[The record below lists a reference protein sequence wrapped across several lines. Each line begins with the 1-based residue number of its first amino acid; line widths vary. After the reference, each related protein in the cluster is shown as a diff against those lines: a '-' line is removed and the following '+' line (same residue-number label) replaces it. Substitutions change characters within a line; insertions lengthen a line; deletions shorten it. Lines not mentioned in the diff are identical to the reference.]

1 MKKTLKWIAFPIL
14 IAIFS
19 IVNPY
24 NAFAYCKLIEKDISE
39 NSVYLAQSNP
49 LYGCWSL
56 TFSIFGVVYES
67 LLQMNGY
74 SGVMITAFF
83 NSNTNRTEYVQ
94 QTMKLQDS
102 AHGLMIFGSNPVYA
116 GTNIRHPIYSPDN
129 FLFQVRPNGEY
140 RFVTCDNEGRCSPV
154 EMGACPQN

>member
-1 MKKTLKWIAFPIL
+1 MKNTLNWITFPTL
-14 IAIFS
+14 IATIS

-24 NAFAYCKLIEKDISE
+24 KAFATCKYLAKEISE

-56 TFSIFGVVYES
+56 TSSVFGVVYES

-74 SGVMITAFF
+74 SGVMVTAFF
-83 NSNTNRTEYVQ
+83 NPNTNSTEYVE

-116 GTNIRHPIYSPDN
+116 GTSIRHPTYSPDN

-140 RFVTCDNEGRCSPV
+140 RFVTCDNAGRCSPV
-154 EMGACPQN
+154 EVGACPQS